1 MNQLTNEK
9 GAAGGAMNAV
19 EFAGRL
25 SLLWMRGPLS
35 PVALAVL
42 LCVASGA
49 STRTAVRNRT
59 QMNGG
64 NCLVVLRHLVEKGY
78 LRCDPPVYSLQ
89 PMGSRFIYKLITDW
103 LHRKTAP

>member
-1 MNQLTNEK
+1 MNKLPNEK
-9 GAAGGAMNAV
+9 GSALGTLNVV

-35 PVALAVL
+35 PVALGVL

-49 STRTAVRNRT
+49 TTRTAVRNRT
-59 QMNGG
+59 RMNGG

-89 PMGSRFIYKLITDW
+89 PMGSRFVYKMLTDCFKSE
-103 LHRKTAP
+103 R